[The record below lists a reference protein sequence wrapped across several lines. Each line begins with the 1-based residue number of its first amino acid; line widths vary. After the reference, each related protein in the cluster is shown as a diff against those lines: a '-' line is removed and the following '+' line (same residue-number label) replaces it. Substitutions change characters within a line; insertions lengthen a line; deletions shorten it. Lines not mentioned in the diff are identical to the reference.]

1 MMRYMLRVG
10 ALLLLVVMLVP
21 AGFAKSPAKSKTK
34 KAKKDDDTTAVP
46 ADSSAANGEES
57 AAPAAVPA
65 QTAADKK
72 SDDKDYVPAPT
83 YLPMLATTGTIGLF
97 TVETADL
104 LPKHAFAFA
113 ADGNKFGRM
122 PGSATVMQY
131 GLNASYGLTNWLNV
145 YATFQPYQHI
155 HTDAPGELSLAAVNG
170 ALPLYPNSIYPRLPA
185 TGVPGYIE
193 DFPFAS
199 GNTGGQGN
207 FVVGLKVGILSE
219 RQGSPFSLSV
229 RNDLIFPTARTLP
242 NRLSNGTQSGEFND
256 LLSIAISRK
265 WSNIVTPA
273 LDMGVQFTHNP
284 TSNGQRLLTQADQ
297 FRAGAGFIFFPE
309 SRFQPMTEYTTVAF
323 FGRSATRTPDN
334 PLGARDPV
342 DGVWG
347 LRMYP
352 WKFVAVDLGYR
363 YMLNLRN
370 LNDRNGFVI
379 KVGAGYWPEKP
390 APPVNHPPTA
400 SCSADKSM
408 VYLGSGDM
416 VAVSAMAS
424 DPDSDP
430 LTYTW
435 SATGG
440 RVDGSGPQVR
450 WLSTGVAA
458 GTYTVTVHVD
468 DGRGGAATC
477 SANIG
482 VEMKPNHPPVI
493 SCSANPTSVFAGERS
508 HITCVASDPDNDP
521 LTYAWRANAGQVAG
535 NGLNGDFDTT
545 GLAPGNYSITT
556 RVDDGHGGAAEATT
570 GVEVKAVPPPP
581 QASKINECA
590 FGKPL
595 STRIDNVCKRIL
607 DDVAL
612 RLQNEPRSSAVI
624 IGYSDPKEAKAAKL
638 AGDRGTNAVKYLGEK
653 GIDASRVTTRT
664 GSGQAGATNNRRID
678 IILVPEGATY

>member
-1 MMRYMLRVG
+1 MMRLMLRVG

-21 AGFAKSPAKSKTK
+21 AGFAKRPAKSKAR
-34 KAKKDDDTTAVP
+34 KAKKDADTAAVP
-46 ADSSAANGEES
+46 AAPSAAL
-57 AAPAAVPA
+57 PA

-72 SDDKDYVPAPT
+72 SDDKDIWPAPK
-83 YLPMLATTGTIGLF
+83 YLPMLATTGTLGVF
-97 TVETADL
+97 TVETADM
-104 LPKHAFAFA
+104 LPKHGFAFA
-113 ADGNKFGRM
+113 ADANKFGRM
-122 PGSATVMQY
+122 PGSATVLQF

-145 YATFQPYQHI
+145 YATFQPHQHI
-155 HTDAPGELSLAAVNG
+155 HTGAPGELSLAAVNS
-170 ALPLYPNSIYPRLPA
+170 AFPLYPNSIYPRLPA

-207 FVVGLKVGILSE
+207 FVFGLKLGILSE

-229 RNDLIFPTARTLP
+229 RNDFILPTDRSLP
-242 NRLSNGTQSGEFND
+242 NRLNNGTQSGEFND
-256 LLSIAISRK
+256 LLSMAISRK
-265 WSNIVTPA
+265 WGNIVTAA
-273 LDMGVQFTHNP
+273 LDTGVQFTRNP
-284 TSNGQRLLTQADQ
+284 KFDGQRLLTQSDQ

-323 FGRSATRTPDN
+323 FGRSGTRTPDN
-334 PLGARDPV
+334 SFGARDPV

-408 VYLGSGDM
+408 VYLGLGDM
-416 VAVSAMAS
+416 VAVSASAS
-424 DPDSDP
+424 DPDNDP

-440 RVDGSGPQVR
+440 HVDGSGPQVR
-450 WLSTGVAA
+450 WLSTGVAV
-458 GTYTVTVHVD
+458 GTYTVSVNVD

-477 SANIG
+477 SSDIR
-482 VEMKPNHPPVI
+482 VEIKPNHPPVI

-508 HITCVASDPDNDP
+508 HITCTASDPDKDP
-521 LTYAWRANAGQVAG
+521 LTYTWRANAGQIAG

-556 RVDDGHGGAAEATT
+556 RVDDGRGGAAEATS

-653 GIDASRVTTRT
+653 GIDASRITTRT